1 MITVHHHQEVTGEE
15 LAAQVLVVVME
26 AVVGT
31 SQRVFWWGIFVG
43 IVGKILPAPGS
54 VVEWIFFGAA
64 VNSYWIGEDK
74 IGNSF

>member
-43 IVGKILPAPGS
+43 IVGKILPTDGS

-64 VNSYWIGEDK
+64 VNSYWIGKDK